1 MNVSLNQSELLTLQ
15 TKIII
20 WLQQQILLQPRPT
33 TIETESM
40 MELLGRA
47 IQYHATLID
56 LEERLHKSSIV
67 PEQKQENNRIQV
79 SSPEPIAKPEQIIA
93 SKVDKAILLQ
103 EDKKENN
110 YSEATNER
118 KYFSLSNAHK
128 QAVEAGCTLKERAFR
143 DRLIQGETLFGWRKE
158 DGLGSSKPCY
168 SRV

>member
-15 TKIII
+15 TKIIF
-20 WLQQQILLQPRPT
+20 WLQQQILLQPSPT
-33 TIETESM
+33 TIETKNI
-40 MELLGRA
+40 MELLGQA
-47 IQYHATLID
+47 IQYHATLLD
-56 LEERLHKSSIV
+56 LEERLHKSSII

-79 SSPEPIAKPEQIIA
+79 SSPKPIAKQEQMIS
-93 SKVDKAILLQ
+93 SKVNKTILLQ

-110 YSEATNER
+110 VSEATNEQ

-128 QAVEAGCTLKERAFR
+128 KAVEAGCTLKERAFR

>member
-20 WLQQQILLQPRPT
+20 WLQQQILLQPHPT
-33 TIETESM
+33 TIETENIM
-40 MELLGRA
+40 KLLGQA
-47 IQYHATLID
+47 IQYHATMID
-56 LEERLHKSSIV
+56 LEERLHKSSII
-67 PEQKQENNRIQV
+67 PEQKQESNGIQV
-79 SSPEPIAKPEQIIA
+79 SSSEPIAKQKQTIA
-93 SKVDKAILLQ
+93 SEVDKTILFQ

-110 YSEATNER
+110 YSEATKEQ

-143 DRLIQGETLFGWRKE
+143 DRLIKGETLFGWRKE
-158 DGLGSSKPCY
+158 DGLGISKPCY